1 MGMGMAVHTDTREK
15 NVFHSCNPLP
25 SSATLPASSKGPCP
39 TLGWLL
45 LAHPPI
51 IQVPFLSYGH
61 QVSLWSCEF
70 WAWEARVV

>member
-1 MGMGMAVHTDTREK
+1 MGMGMAVHTDTWEK
-15 NVFHSCNPLP
+15 MSFTLAIPFPPLP
-25 SSATLPASSKGPCP
+25 HSLPPPRGPV
-39 TLGWLL
+39 
-45 LAHPPI
+45 PPI